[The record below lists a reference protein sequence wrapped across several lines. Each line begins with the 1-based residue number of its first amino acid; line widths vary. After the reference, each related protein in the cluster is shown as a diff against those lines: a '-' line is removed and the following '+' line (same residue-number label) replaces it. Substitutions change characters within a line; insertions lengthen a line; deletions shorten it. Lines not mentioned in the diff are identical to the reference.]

1 MSSSSDWSSFPSL
14 LSSSLLT
21 LGVPASLRTSIE
33 ALLDIVF
40 DEFGLE
46 LLADTFEEA
55 FDVAEVGLDLFWS
68 ELSDLAVDG
77 RDPALER
84 ADSGLE
90 KLSEYLEAWEM
101 VLVPVAF
108 SSLSEDFD
116 DEGREPVF
124 DKAVDLADLADSCLD
139 SDLESISGAVWD
151 LAELDLVLGFDVAET
166 GLEPLLD

>member
-1 MSSSSDWSSFPSL
+1 MENYNGIWISYPDADFNTFTSYSL
-14 LSSSLLT
+14 IILIDFS
-21 LGVPASLRTSIE
+21 AN
-33 ALLDIVF
+33 
-40 DEFGLE
+40 
-46 LLADTFEEA
+46 
-55 FDVAEVGLDLFWS
+55 
-68 ELSDLAVDG
+68 
-77 RDPALER
+77 
-84 ADSGLE
+84 LE